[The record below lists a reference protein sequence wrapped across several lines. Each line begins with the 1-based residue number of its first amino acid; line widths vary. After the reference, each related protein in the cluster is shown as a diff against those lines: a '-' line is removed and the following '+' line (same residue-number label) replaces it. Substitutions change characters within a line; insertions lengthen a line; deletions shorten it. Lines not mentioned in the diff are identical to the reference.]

1 MRATDYEWHRFALS
15 PPRRAAMY
23 GLTHRFATTTT
34 LADVTAIGASVTVM
48 AIDRDR
54 LTLTLVREAI
64 AGHYDVVS
72 ASDSSEALALIDAH
86 RPDVVLLDMS
96 LEKSDIA
103 MVTMALACDE
113 LDSTPVI
120 MIDPEQPM
128 NAVGLRR
135 RIDEAIRVT
144 RRVYLGGGLRHRMAA

>member
-1 MRATDYEWHRFALS
+1 
-15 PPRRAAMY
+15 MY

-34 LADVTAIGASVTVM
+34 LADVTPIGASVTVM

>member
-1 MRATDYEWHRFALS
+1 
-15 PPRRAAMY
+15 MY

-34 LADVTAIGASVTVM
+34 LADVTPIGASVTVM
-48 AIDRDR
+48 VIDRDR

-64 AGHYDVVS
+64 AGHYNVVP
-72 ASDSSEALALIDAH
+72 ASDSGEALALINAQ

-96 LEKSDIA
+96 LEKTEVA
-103 MVTMALACDE
+103 MVTVALAACDE

-120 MIDPEQPM
+120 MIDPEQRL
-128 NAVGLRR
+128 NAVGLRQ

>member
-1 MRATDYEWHRFALS
+1 
-15 PPRRAAMY
+15 MY

-34 LADVTAIGASVTVM
+34 LADVTPIGAAVTVM
-48 AIDRDR
+48 VIDRDR

-64 AGHYDVVS
+64 AGHYQVVP
-72 ASDSSEALALIDAH
+72 ASDSSEALALINSH

-96 LEKSDIA
+96 LENTEVA
-103 MVTMALACDE
+103 MVTVALAACDE

-120 MIDPEQPM
+120 MVDPEQPM
-128 NAVGLRR
+128 NALGLRQ

-144 RRVYLGGGLRHRMAA
+144 RRVYLGGGLRYRMAA

>member
-1 MRATDYEWHRFALS
+1 
-15 PPRRAAMY
+15 MY

-34 LADVTAIGASVTVM
+34 LADVTPIGAAVTVM
-48 AIDRDR
+48 VIDRDR

-64 AGHYDVVS
+64 AGHFQVVA
-72 ASDSSEALALIDAH
+72 ASDSGEALALINSH

-96 LEKSDIA
+96 LEKTEVA
-103 MVTMALACDE
+103 MVTVALAACDE

-120 MIDPEQPM
+120 MVDPEQPM
-128 NAVGLRR
+128 NAIGLRH

>member
-1 MRATDYEWHRFALS
+1 
-15 PPRRAAMY
+15 
-23 GLTHRFATTTT
+23 
-34 LADVTAIGASVTVM
+34 
-48 AIDRDR
+48 
-54 LTLTLVREAI
+54 
-64 AGHYDVVS
+64 
-72 ASDSSEALALIDAH
+72 
-86 RPDVVLLDMS
+86 MS

>member
-1 MRATDYEWHRFALS
+1 
-15 PPRRAAMY
+15 MY

-34 LADVTAIGASVTVM
+34 LADVTPIGASVTVM
-48 AIDRDR
+48 VIDRDR

-64 AGHYDVVS
+64 AGHYDIVS
-72 ASDSSEALALIDAH
+72 ASDSGEALALINAH

-96 LEKSDIA
+96 LEKTEVA
-103 MVTMALACDE
+103 MVTVALAACDE

-120 MIDPEQPM
+120 MIDPEQPL
-128 NAVGLRR
+128 NALGLRQ

>member
-1 MRATDYEWHRFALS
+1 
-15 PPRRAAMY
+15 MY
-23 GLTHRFATTTT
+23 GLTHRFATTMT
-34 LADVTAIGASVTVM
+34 LADVTSIGASVTVM
-48 AIDRDR
+48 AIARDR

-64 AGHYDVVS
+64 AGHHEVVS
-72 ASDSSEALALIDAH
+72 ASDSSEALALIDAR

-96 LEKSDIA
+96 LENSDITI
-103 MVTMALACDE
+103 VTMALAACDE
-113 LDSTPVI
+113 LDATPVI

-128 NAVGLRR
+128 NALGLRR

>member
-1 MRATDYEWHRFALS
+1 
-15 PPRRAAMY
+15 
-23 GLTHRFATTTT
+23 
-34 LADVTAIGASVTVM
+34 M

-54 LTLTLVREAI
+54 LRLTLVREAI
-64 AGHYDVVS
+64 ADHYNVVS

-103 MVTMALACDE
+103 MVTMALAACDE

>member
-1 MRATDYEWHRFALS
+1 MHEMQATDYESHRFALS
-15 PPRRAAMY
+15 PSGRAAMY
-23 GLTHRFATTTT
+23 GLTHRFATTTW
-34 LADVTAIGASVTVM
+34 LADVTRSG
-48 AIDRDR
+48 

-64 AGHYDVVS
+64 AGHYNVVS

-103 MVTMALACDE
+103 MVTMALAACDE